1 MRLSVVL
8 PTYNEAGNIGKL
20 ILTINGQADL
30 ASYKKEFIV
39 VDDDS
44 PDDTANEV
52 RKLIVKK
59 LPVKLIVRKKIH
71 GLAGAILT
79 GIKQANG
86 EIVVLMD
93 TDFNHR
99 PEDIAR
105 LLEPINK
112 KQADL
117 VIGSRYVKGGGMHL
131 TEASRWQYW
140 LSKWGNYFV
149 NRWWLNL
156 PVHES
161 LSGFVAVKRSVLNQL
176 NLKKI
181 FFGYGE
187 YCIRLLYFTYKSGF
201 KLEEVPVMY
210 GVRHYG
216 VSKSSLKRMV
226 YFYLKTAWELKFTSS
241 RLRA

>member
-1 MRLSVVL
+1 MTLSIIL

-20 ILTINGQADL
+20 ILAISNQEEL
-30 ASYKKEFIV
+30 KRQRLEFIV

-44 PDDTANEV
+44 PDGTAKAV
-52 RKLIVKK
+52 DRLIRKK
-59 LPVKLIVRKKIH
+59 LPVKLFVRKKIH

-79 GIKQANG
+79 GILEAKS
-86 EIVVLMD
+86 EVIVLMD

-99 PEDIAR
+99 PEDIAK
-105 LLEPINK
+105 LIEPIIK

-117 VIGSRYVKGGGMHL
+117 VIGSRYIPGGGMHP
-131 TEASRWQYW
+131 TEASRWQYF

-161 LSGFVAVKRSVLNQL
+161 LSGFVVVKRTVLDKL

-181 FFGYGE
+181 FSGYGE
-187 YCIRLLYFTYKSGF
+187 YCIRLLYHCHCLGF
-201 KLEEVPVMY
+201 RLAERPVMY
-210 GVRHYG
+210 GLRQYG

-226 YFYLKTAWELKFTSS
+226 YFYLKTALGLKFTSS
-241 RLRA
+241 RARS